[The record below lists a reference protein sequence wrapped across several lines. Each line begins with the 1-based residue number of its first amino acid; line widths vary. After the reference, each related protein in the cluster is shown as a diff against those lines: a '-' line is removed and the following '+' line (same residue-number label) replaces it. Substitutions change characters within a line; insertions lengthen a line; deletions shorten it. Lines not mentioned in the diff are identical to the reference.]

1 MKERLLSQKLF
12 GRLHVVWVGQTA
24 IHRADS
30 GALRL
35 LVKAR
40 AFCTFT
46 GHDIV
51 VFCGE
56 GRMRSIRVYDD
67 AIGQGNGRSEIG
79 PIPIAPLNAPLVNS
93 IIRTFGLA
101 RAAVDTII
109 GDANS
114 HIWQRN
120 KKTGLLGVFVTDVG
134 GVGPEFL
141 GDSFGGGGGG
151 DTAKGGFLIAGVH
164 RRAYFSH
171 GDYDLI
177 HRNHGCVSS

>member
-1 MKERLLSQKLF
+1 M
-12 GRLHVVWVGQTA
+12 VWVRQTA

-35 LVKAR
+35 LMKAR
-40 AFCTFT
+40 AFCAFT
-46 GHDIV
+46 GHDVV

-56 GRMRSIRVYDD
+56 GGMRSIRVYDD

-93 IIRTFGLA
+93 IIGTFGLTS
-101 RAAVDTII
+101 AAVNTVI

-114 HIWQRN
+114 HIRQRN

-134 GVGPEFL
+134 RVGPEFF
-141 GDSFGGGGGG
+141 GDGFGSGGGGS
-151 DTAKGGFLIAGVH
+151 TAEGGFLVAGVH

-177 HRNHGCVSS
+177 HRNHSRVSS